1 LGGGKELGNY
11 RKDATERVQMGRIM
25 GKKRKK
31 KKKSCRGK
39 YNRGK
44 VGIEEKRKEKGV
56 EEGCMV
62 IVAKSEREMKVM
74 MRSLGKYVKK
84 KKLEVNVDKM
94 KMMVFNKRKRKN
106 EESEW
111 KWEESKIERVSEF
124 KYLVY
129 TFNLRATDKVQV
141 REVVRKANKVV
152 GCVWGIGERKWEG
165 EFGRRMMMFESMV
178 ESVLMYGA
186 EI

>member
-1 LGGGKELGNY
+1 LGLCTTIRGGESGGDLGGGKELGNY

-31 KKKSCRGK
+31 KRKSCRRK
-39 YNRGK
+39 YNRGE

-94 KMMVFNKRKRKN
+94 KMMVFNKGKRKN
-106 EESEW
+106 EERVEMGRKQDRKS
-111 KWEESKIERVSEF
+111 ERV
-124 KYLVY
+124 
-129 TFNLRATDKVQV
+129 
-141 REVVRKANKVV
+141 
-152 GCVWGIGERKWEG
+152 
-165 EFGRRMMMFESMV
+165 
-178 ESVLMYGA
+178 
-186 EI
+186 